1 MRHMQAVRNVYV
13 YTVLVPGFSG
23 SDPNLPGSVSLP
35 GLAVPALPG
44 LASAFA

>member
-1 MRHMQAVRNVYV
+1 MRHMQAVRNVY
-13 YTVLVPGFSG
+13 VLVPGFSG